1 MIRRPPRST
10 RTDTLFPDTT
20 LFRSAGGNTRLLD
33 AGVGLTAGPAW
44 RGGAGS
50 LPRAARVAAGRA
62 AALRGTVRMRAG
74 RGHDRGVRR
83 APGRPRAGRH
93 RPRPD
98 PARKRPAHGM
108 AADRAQALPDR
119 RREPP
124 PTHGDTGRRTGG
136 E

>member
-10 RTDTLFPDTT
+10 RTDTLCPYTT
-20 LFRSAGGNTRLLD
+20 LFRSPAGGNTRLLD
-33 AGVGLTAGPAW
+33 AGVGLTAGPAC

-93 RPRPD
+93 RPRAD
-98 PARKRPAHGM
+98 RARTRHAHGM
-108 AADRAQALPDR
+108 DDDRAPAVTGR
-119 RREPP
+119 RREPAP
-124 PTHGDTGRRTGG
+124 
-136 E
+136 

>member
-33 AGVGLTAGPAW
+33 AGVGLTAGPAC

-83 APGRPRAGRH
+83 APRSEEHTSELQSLMRISYAVFCLQ
-93 RPRPD
+93 
-98 PARKRPAHGM
+98 K
-108 AADRAQALPDR
+108 QNKKKC
-119 RREPP
+119 
-124 PTHGDTGRRTGG
+124 
-136 E
+136 